1 MKDIPWTIKY
11 RPKRIEDIVNQK
23 NAKLALIKYL
33 NNFPN
38 VEKKALFF
46 YGPAGTGKTALVQA
60 AARELGYEL
69 IEVNASDKRDFKSVK
84 EIIGNALKNASLFGR
99 KKLILID
106 ELDGIT
112 GLEDRGGVKA
122 LVEVIKDCKNPVI
135 LIANDPWK
143 DKLRPLRNLVEM
155 IEFKPIS
162 PRNGIPYLEKICE
175 AEGIKA
181 DRAVLRALIERNN
194 GDLRSAVNDLQ
205 TLASIKKIITPSDL
219 EVLGY
224 RDKEITVFDALVRVF
239 KTMNVFTAI
248 TAFNNVPDMELDE
261 VILWIAENIPREYL
275 REDEIAEAYERIS
288 RADVFMGRI
297 IRRQYFGFLRY
308 ANTLATA
315 GVALAK
321 KQVYRKFTK
330 YSPPTRL
337 KKIGKIKRYR
347 ELLITLA
354 KRLSQK
360 IHVSSRKAFEI
371 YIPLIEYIYE
381 KNKKMFERLRKQLK
395 IDRYEIE
402 ALNTIVKLKKL

>member
-60 AARELGYEL
+60 AAKELGYEL

-84 EIIGNALKNASLFGR
+84 EIIGNALRNASIFGR

-106 ELDGIT
+106 EVDGIA

-122 LVEVIKDCKNPVI
+122 LVEVIKDCRNPVI
-135 LIANDPWK
+135 LTANDPWK
-143 DKLRPLRNLVEM
+143 DKLKPLRDLVEM
-155 IEFKPIS
+155 VEFKPIS
-162 PRNGIPYLEKICE
+162 PRDGIPYLEKICE
-175 AEGIKA
+175 AEGIKV
-181 DRAVLRALIERNN
+181 DRSVLRALIERNN

-205 TLASIKKIITPSDL
+205 TLASIKKVIIPSDL

-239 KTMNVFTAI
+239 KTMNIFTAI
-248 TAFNNVPDMELDE
+248 TAFNNVPNMELDE
-261 VILWIAENIPREYL
+261 VLLWIAENIPREYL
-275 REDEIAEAYERIS
+275 REDEVAEAYERIS

-297 IRRQYFGFLRY
+297 LRRQYYGFLRY
-308 ANTLATA
+308 ANILATA

-321 KQVYRKFTK
+321 KQVYRKFTR

-381 KNKKMFERLRKQLK
+381 RNKKMFEKLRKQLK
-395 IDRYEIE
+395 IDEYEIE
-402 ALNTIVKLKKL
+402 ALNTIIKLKKL